1 VREVAGLLEERR
13 LVTVT
18 GSGRS
23 GKTRLAAEIARRV
36 AGRSA
41 DGTWLAELA
50 PVADPARLVAT
61 RGGGGLGGT

>member
-1 VREVAGLLEERR
+1 MREVAGLLEERR

-50 PVADPARLVAT
+50 PVADPPLVAT